1 MKATN
6 RQLAFTKAYKQVDSQ
21 EAYEDLLSKFAA
33 DVTFDDRYDQY
44 EVFIPS
50 RSMTQQAVIFN
61 IEPCG
66 YEVIETTKGGYR

>member
-1 MKATN
+1 MKETN
-6 RQLAFTKAYKQVDSQ
+6 RQRAFTKEYKEIDSQ
-21 EAYEDLLSKFAA
+21 GAYEDLLSKFAA

-50 RSMTQQAVIFN
+50 RNNRQQAVIFN